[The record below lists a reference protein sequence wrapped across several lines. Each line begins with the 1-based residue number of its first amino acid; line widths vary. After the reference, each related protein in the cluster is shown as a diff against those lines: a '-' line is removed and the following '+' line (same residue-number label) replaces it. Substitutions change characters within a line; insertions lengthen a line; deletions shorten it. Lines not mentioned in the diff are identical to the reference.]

1 MKPNDLPSMQL
12 PSAAETP
19 AMPRGARL
27 LFALLQ
33 RLSAGRLDVTT
44 PDGRMHVF
52 AGRAPGP
59 QAHLRIHDWGAC
71 AAVLRAGDIGFAESY
86 KAGHWDTAD
95 LAALL
100 TLAAT
105 NHGALDRAI
114 YGRWWGWVLYR
125 LRHLLRANSRGQ
137 AKRNIHA
144 HYDLGNDF
152 YGLWLDPGMTYSA
165 ALFDGQPELTLEQA
179 QQRKYE
185 RIVRRLGLKP
195 GARVLEIGCGWG
207 GFAEYAAGT
216 HGVEVHGITLSARQL
231 DWARERIARAGLA
244 DRVTFELRDYR
255 DVSGQFDAIVSIE
268 MFEAVGERYWPSYFR
283 TLRERLN
290 PGGRALVQT
299 ITIDDALFE
308 RYRRGTDFIQLYIFP
323 GGMLPSL
330 RVFRDHAAREGLAT
344 GEVKAFGLD
353 YAETLRRWR
362 TTFNARS
369 TDLRTLGFDEHFARL
384 WNFYLAY
391 CEAGFRAATIDVVQ
405 AEVAHV

>member
-100 TLAAT
+100 TLAAA

-207 GFAEYAAGT
+207 GFAEYVAGT

-231 DWARERIARAGLA
+231 EWARERIARAGLA
-244 DRVTFELRDYR
+244 DRATFELCDYR

-283 TLRERLN
+283 TLRERLH

-308 RYRRGTDFIQLYIFP
+308 RYRRGTDFIQQYIFP

-369 TDLRTLGFDEHFARL
+369 TDLRALGFDEHFARL